1 MPGGDWRE
9 TARCLGESAPVSWAQ
24 VVRLREYPA
33 LTSEYARRV
42 RVFHSISS
50 IPVSEVL
57 WRSIPVFQ
65 TRKASIFIAIL
76 HATCTRPLAKYPNIP
91 QAKAKYRW
99 RKYLSAARV
108 ILQYWAWGMQILCY

>member
-1 MPGGDWRE
+1 VWRCFVRDQARVPSVAGGKNL
-9 TARCLGESAPVSWAQ
+9 TPV
-24 VVRLREYPA
+24 
-33 LTSEYARRV
+33 TKYARRV

-99 RKYLSAARV
+99 RKYLSTARV